1 MSSKDQLCVLEKF
14 VPGEL
19 PYTEGWGID
28 LAQEALDGSVN
39 IAALTSFFRS
49 MKAVFSCSIVTGP
62 SYLAFLLLAA
72 IPGRHAT
79 LKTLDV
85 CSPFVR
91 LVTTADFN
99 SWGI

>member
-19 PYTEGWGID
+19 SYTEGWGID
-28 LAQEALDGSVN
+28 LAQEPLDGSVN

-62 SYLAFLLLAA
+62 VLSGLFIA
-72 IPGRHAT
+72 GRDPWQARHPEDT
-79 LKTLDV
+79 
-85 CSPFVR
+85 
-91 LVTTADFN
+91 
-99 SWGI
+99 